1 MYSKEHPIKNTLNL
15 LRHFNKNIKIKF
27 IFLTL
32 LIIINT
38 LTEFISIGAIIPFL
52 LALTNPNNLLNNKY
66 LSLILNYTGLNI
78 ASDNNILIIFAILFI
93 LITLLSSL
101 LKLITLRFTCKFSA
115 YFSTFLASK
124 AYKNYINQPYKYH
137 LKNYS
142 NNFVNVLVNEMIRA
156 TTSIECLLLLISS
169 TFLSLLILF
178 SLLIVNT
185 QVTIITL
192 LLISFVYILI
202 LKNIQNKL
210 QIKSKVITETN
221 SEIIKLLQESI
232 GGIRE
237 TIIDNNQKYLSN
249 LHINIDEKLRQQLE
263 IIKFYKKS
271 PKYSIEAFGL
281 ILLSLITLIV
291 VLMQKNQ
298 EVIPLIGFIAF
309 AFQKLLTST
318 QQLYSSW
325 TALFALNSSVKSVLE
340 LLNLRKKDKI
350 FSNVEPLNFNNK
362 IVLKN
367 IFFKYQNDPKIIL
380 NNLNL
385 TIRKGERIGII
396 GETGSGKSTL
406 LDILNGLIQPNSGN
420 YYVDGMN
427 LYEGDLERNIKSL
440 QKNIAHVPQRIF
452 LSNDSI
458 LNNIAFGIESKSINK
473 EKAYLSAKKALISED
488 IEKMEKGFNSFVGER
503 GANLSGGQLQRLGI
517 ARAIYK
523 EKNILILDE
532 STSSLDIK
540 TENKIINVL
549 DKFSKDLTIIIV
561 AHRFTILENCDS
573 VYELRKGKLFK
584 KSLKK

>member
-271 PKYSIEAFGL
+271 PKYFIEAFGL